1 MELNLDTENEL
12 LPEVSKKEVEK
23 FSDGTKLKGD
33 DLEEYILAGQII
45 HSRILGMDYV
55 EIANSLNTTEAK
67 VKNALA
73 RNLAE
78 LSPVEDKEALRGL
91 QLKRYEMLLKTQMS
105 DAESGDKNA
114 TRVAISIMNG
124 INAISDLYR
133 PIKEES
139 EEMTDSMQDM
149 LEAAIKIVEE
159 ARFGVED
166 IIDAEIVMD
175 ELEVENSMATSFIE
189 KKLSELRE
197 TTEAKL
203 AADGE

>member
-1 MELNLDTENEL
+1 MDTENEL

-23 FSDGTKLKGD
+23 FKDQSKLKGD
-33 DLEEYILAGQII
+33 DLEEYILAGKII
-45 HSRILGMDYV
+45 HCRILGMDYV
-55 EIANSLNTTEAK
+55 EIAESLSITEAR
-67 VKNALA
+67 VRNALA

-78 LSPVEDKEALRGL
+78 LAPVENKEALRGL
-91 QLKRYEMLLKTQMS
+91 QLKRYEKLLHAHMP
-105 DAESGDKNA
+105 DAQSGDGNA

-166 IIDAEIVMD
+166 IVDAEIVMD
-175 ELEVENSMATSFIE
+175 ELEAENSMATSFIE

-203 AADGE
+203 ATDGE